1 MRWIGSGDL
10 QADWSIRVD
19 QLTGVMLVVVTSVS
33 SLVHLYSI
41 GYMAEDDGKPRFFAY
56 LSFFTFA
63 MLTLVTGDNL
73 LQIFFG
79 WEGVGVSSY
88 LLIGFWYKKPSANA
102 AAIKAFI
109 VNRIGDFGFLLGIFG
124 LFYLVGSIALDDVF
138 AAAPELAATT
148 TGFLGYEVSA
158 IELISVLLFIGAMGK
173 SAQLFLHTWLPDAM
187 EGPTPVSALIHAA
200 TMVTAGVFLVV
211 RMSPLYEYAP
221 GALLMVVV
229 VGASTAFFAATVA
242 LVQNDINRVVA
253 YSTCSQLGY
262 MFAAAGVGA
271 YEAAMFHLFT
281 HAFFKAL
288 LFLGSGSVITA
299 MHHEQDMRK
308 MGGLRHKIPM
318 TFYMMLAGTLAITG
332 VGIPLITV
340 LDTPLGFAGFLSK
353 DVIIESTYAA
363 SSSAGKFA
371 FTLLVAAAAMT
382 SFYSWRLIFMTFY
395 GSTRADEHT
404 YDHAHESPNVMMI
417 PLYVLAAGAVLAGM
431 NWYPEFVGH
440 NEAEWWGASIF
451 NGAENHVLKASHG
464 VPILVKLSPFVA
476 MVLGFGIAYQMYI
489 RKPHLPALLAA
500 QQPAL
505 YQFLLN
511 KWYFDEIYE
520 FLFVRPAKWIGHTLW
535 KRGDGSVIDGF
546 LNGVAM
552 GLVPLLTR
560 FAGRMQSGYLFH
572 YAFVMLIGVSLL
584 ITWFA
589 VTGGSR

>member
-1 MRWIGSGDL
+1 
-10 QADWSIRVD
+10 
-19 QLTGVMLVVVTSVS
+19 
-33 SLVHLYSI
+33 
-41 GYMAEDDGKPRFFAY
+41 
-56 LSFFTFA
+56 
-63 MLTLVTGDNL
+63 
-73 LQIFFG
+73 
-79 WEGVGVSSY
+79 
-88 LLIGFWYKKPSANA
+88 
-102 AAIKAFI
+102 
-109 VNRIGDFGFLLGIFG
+109 
-124 LFYLVGSIALDDVF
+124 
-138 AAAPELAATT
+138 
-148 TGFLGYEVSA
+148 
-158 IELISVLLFIGAMGK
+158 
-173 SAQLFLHTWLPDAM
+173 
-187 EGPTPVSALIHAA
+187 
-200 TMVTAGVFLVV
+200 
-211 RMSPLYEYAP
+211 
-221 GALLMVVV
+221 
-229 VGASTAFFAATVA
+229 
-242 LVQNDINRVVA
+242 
-253 YSTCSQLGY
+253 
-262 MFAAAGVGA
+262 
-271 YEAAMFHLFT
+271 
-281 HAFFKAL
+281 
-288 LFLGSGSVITA
+288 
-299 MHHEQDMRK
+299 
-308 MGGLRHKIPM
+308 
-318 TFYMMLAGTLAITG
+318 

-404 YDHAHESPNVMMI
+404 YDHAHE
-417 PLYVLAAGAVLAGM
+417 
-431 NWYPEFVGH
+431 
-440 NEAEWWGASIF
+440 
-451 NGAENHVLKASHG
+451 ENHVLKASHG